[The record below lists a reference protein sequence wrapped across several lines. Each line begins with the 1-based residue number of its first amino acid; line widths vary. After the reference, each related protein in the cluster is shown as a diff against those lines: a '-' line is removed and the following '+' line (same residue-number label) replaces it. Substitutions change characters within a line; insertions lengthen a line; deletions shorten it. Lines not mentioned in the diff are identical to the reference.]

1 MTKSVVNSEII
12 SRRSLSILS
21 FGLIILFLAGS
32 MQSNFIIQATTATE
46 IPTYMISTRGI
57 LNYEGIEGPAYGN
70 YSFLN
75 ITNLFESC
83 PHEIIIFVHGWNID
97 EDKSKERLDRVK
109 MSLEHNNYY
118 NISLIGFSWGSD
130 TEWHA
135 AKSIAKWNGP
145 RLADFILD
153 LSDNCKHQ
161 YNKDVKVRIIGH
173 SLGARVILSS
183 LDTLN
188 KTATANNSNFKIA
201 SVHLLGAAV
210 DDEEI
215 SKNPQDI
222 LDDLTN
228 WGTLKSDYGIAI
240 EEEVIK
246 FYNLFNPQDNVFEPN
261 LEYPFSPVQIYPSF
275 EGDLALGYK
284 GSLLP
289 AAKLPNNHISIN
301 VQDEIKNI
309 SDADAIEGEDL
320 GLCDSTNIL
329 FYCKVKNEGWDYGL
343 CNFITMFCLEPPNI
357 GDNHA
362 GYIGFRN
369 RTDTNLLANDGAMNV
384 VVSNWRNS

>member
-1 MTKSVVNSEII
+1 LITPVITA
-12 SRRSLSILS
+12 RQLLFSILS
-21 FGLIILFLAGS
+21 FGLILLLAGFI
-32 MQSNFIIQATTATE
+32 QSNHIMATPTIERE
-46 IPTYMISTRGI
+46 IPTYMISTRDVF
-57 LNYEGIEGPAYGN
+57 NYEEVQGPGYGN
-70 YSFLN
+70 SSYFFSNVTEL
-75 ITNLFESC
+75 LQQC
-83 PHEIIIFVHGWNID
+83 PSEVVIFVHGWNVD

-153 LSDNCKHQ
+153 LMDNCKQH
-161 YNKDVKVRIIGH
+161 YNKDIKVRIIGH

-188 KTATANNSNFKIA
+188 KNAAWNNSNFKIA

-210 DDEEI
+210 DDEEV
-215 SKNPQDI
+215 SKDPQDI

-240 EEEVIK
+240 EEEVFR
-246 FYNLFNPQDNVFEPN
+246 FYNLFNPQDNVLEPN
-261 LEYPFSPVQIYPSF
+261 SEYPFSPVQIYPSF
-275 EGDLALGYK
+275 EGDMALGYK
-284 GSLLP
+284 GSLIP
-289 AAKLPNNHISIN
+289 AAKLPSNHIPIN
-301 VQDEIKNI
+301 VQYEIKNI

-320 GLCDSTNIL
+320 GLCDSTNIP

-343 CNFITMFCLEPPNI
+343 CNFITMVCLDPPNI

-369 RTDTNLLANDGAMNV
+369 LNNISLLADDGAINKV
-384 VVSNWRNS
+384 VDNWRNN